1 MERIIYTNKNG
12 KQIAFDQQ
20 YPFVL
25 KNKDGFGNVENVI
38 QTEKGYNQD
47 GASFVSSNLEI
58 RNLIIKGF
66 IEGSDYKDLLRNK
79 REMIR
84 TLNPKMPG
92 ILEYQNDLGT
102 FYIDVIPEFAP
113 VFDEA
118 NATLLMSFQVV
129 WKALDPYWYTQD
141 ETDQLA
147 AWEGGLRFPLVF
159 PTAFSRLSTSKSK
172 LLVNNGDVETP
183 IIVTF
188 NGPVT
193 APITIKNVTND
204 KYMTVNRGLIAGER
218 LEISTKFGNKKA
230 IKILADGSTENATH
244 YLKIPGSEFF
254 NLEVGN
260 NLIEYSTGIDYEQA
274 GVSVQ
279 WRNRYLAM

>member
-12 KQIAFDQQ
+12 KQITFDQQ

-58 RNLIIKGF
+58 RNLTINGF
-66 IEGSDYKDLLRNK
+66 IEGYDYKDLLLNK
-79 REMIR
+79 REMIS
-84 TLNPKMPG
+84 TLNPKTPG
-92 ILEYQNDLGT
+92 IIEYQNDLGI

-113 VFDEA
+113 SFDEA
-118 NATLLMSFQVV
+118 NATLVVGFQVV
-129 WKALDPYWYTQD
+129 WKALDPYWYMQD

-147 AWEGGLRFPLVF
+147 VWEGGLKFPLVF
-159 PTAFSRLSTSKSK
+159 PTSFSRLSASKSK
-172 LLVNNGDVETP
+172 MLVNEGDVETP
-183 IIVTF
+183 IVVTF
-188 NGPVT
+188 NGPAT
-193 APITIKNVTND
+193 DPITIKNVTNE
-204 KYMTVNRGLIAGER
+204 KYITVNRGLMAGEK
-218 LEISTKFGNKKA
+218 LEISTKFGYKKA
-230 IKILADGSTENATH
+230 IKILADGSKENATH

-260 NLIEYSTGIDYEQA
+260 NLIEYSTGVDYEQA
-274 GVSVQ
+274 GVSVR
-279 WRNRYLAM
+279 WRNRYLAV